1 MKFRPDLVTK
11 LTPEMLLESVVT
23 NTHRYKP
30 EPNFSRTGTGSLSTA
45 STKERAKEDELSTA
59 IIQKLTKRAKKN
71 GKKRGRR
78 N

>member
-1 MKFRPDLVTK
+1 MKFRPDLVAK
-11 LTPEMLLESVVT
+11 LTPEMLMESVVA

-30 EPNFSRTGTGSLSTA
+30 EPNFSKTGAGSLLTA

-59 IIQKLTKRAKKN
+59 IIQKVIRRPRTS